1 MLHLTV
7 GLLSILMS
15 GWFFADIAED
25 VSHNEAIVRTDET
38 VAQWLHQHATP
49 SLTVAAQ
56 AASFPG
62 SVAFLTVASV
72 AIALILMLKKSW
84 TWLSIFVVTMTGAGL
99 LNVLLKDLFHR
110 HRPVFE
116 NPLITLNDYG
126 FPSGHTMGATVLCGL
141 LSLFLAPLV
150 RSIGSRIT
158 IFLTAALIIVL
169 VGLSRIYLGAHY
181 LSDVVGA
188 FAAGVCPIP
197 AYILPDWVYVLGLI
211 ADPLRLRY
219 WWIMTTHNQAPT
231 IAQRGLL

>member
-1 MLHLTV
+1 MTDQPNNSSNAGISPGGRLWLHLTV
-7 GLLSILMS
+7 GLLTILMS

-25 VSHNEAIVRTDET
+25 VSHNEAIVRTDDT

-62 SVAFLTVASV
+62 SVGSLTIASAV
-72 AIALILMLKKSW
+72 IALILTSKKFW
-84 TWLSIFVVTMTGAGL
+84 TWLSIFVVTMVGAGL

-116 NPLITLNDYG
+116 NPLVTLNDYG
-126 FPSGHTMGATVLCGL
+126 FPSGHTMGATVFCGL
-141 LSLFLAPLV
+141 LSLFLATLV
-150 RSIGSRIT
+150 SSIVSRIA
-158 IFLTAALIIVL
+158 IFMTAALTIVL

-188 FAAGVCPIP
+188 FAAGVC
-197 AYILPDWVYVLGLI
+197 WLGFCWSGSQTLI
-211 ADPLRLRY
+211 
-219 WWIMTTHNQAPT
+219 HSQAPRVKR
-231 IAQRGLL
+231 A